1 MFLMTEFERPERVQ
15 SVWES
20 MTAQLMDYGL
30 DWREAPGLRVFD
42 HVLRGDYEAA
52 IPSMLEMLSEPLA
65 QDPKRPGLV
74 IYADGPGRR
83 PARGSRAP
91 GRKRARVDRDARGRA
106 GHARRSGLEMNR
118 FHATGRGRAAPK
130 IHRGR

>member
-74 IYADGPGRR
+74 LHTPMAPVADLPEVA
-83 PARGSRAP
+83 ARLAENEREWTAMREAVLAMLADP
-91 GRKRARVDRDARGRA
+91 DWK
-106 GHARRSGLEMNR
+106 
-118 FHATGRGRAAPK
+118 
-130 IHRGR
+130 